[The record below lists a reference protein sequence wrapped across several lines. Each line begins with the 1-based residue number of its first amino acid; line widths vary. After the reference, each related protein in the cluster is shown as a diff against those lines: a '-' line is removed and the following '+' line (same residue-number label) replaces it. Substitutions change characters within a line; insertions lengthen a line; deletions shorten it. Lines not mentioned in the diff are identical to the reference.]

1 MRVTVEIEPSEYRVF
16 VIPHLSARLRSD
28 RFRPLV
34 ALGVW
39 YLALGL
45 VLRLVLWWSFGRAQQ
60 VAAAELPWIVSRGL
74 ASDAMQALYTGIKL
88 PLVILLSSLGNSLLN
103 GMLAPLLG
111 LNLTFRQSL
120 LMVLM
125 TFAIAAAFLLHGM
138 RRLGLGFLAA
148 ALVVTFSRVYIG
160 THYASDV
167 LGGALTGIV
176 AAAVVRSVYWEGTRA
191 DRFITGI
198 L

>member
-1 MRVTVEIEPSEYRVF
+1 MYSTSELKEGMITEDSRLVLNASMRVTVEIEPSEYRVF

-74 ASDAMQALYTGIKL
+74 ASDAMQALFLLL
-88 PLVILLSSLGNSLLN
+88 PFAICLWLTPDRLRHPRWHRVALIVASFAWMFG
-103 GMLAPLLG
+103 
-111 LNLTFRQSL
+111 LTF
-120 LMVLM
+120 
-125 TFAIAAAFLLHGM
+125 
-138 RRLGLGFLAA
+138 
-148 ALVVTFSRVYIG
+148 
-160 THYASDV
+160 
-167 LGGALTGIV
+167 V
-176 AAAVVRSVYWEGTRA
+176 AAIE
-191 DRFITGI
+191 
-198 L
+198 